1 MTEQSWLPEDVRQRA
16 ADALRLR
23 HDALVADLDVLIG
36 ASLPE
41 PPAGDLRARLVNRT
55 IELLGVAL
63 SGDALAENPAVAE
76 FARMERAGLKPQ
88 DLFAAVRLAERSV
101 LHELSVDADLGATSD
116 DWPAITIIVRRASF
130 DLLAMLYERAAAV
143 PRDVTDPVTKLMSR
157 AVFEIAV
164 AKELQRSV
172 RHHQPVSLV
181 LLEVD
186 NLDAINRR
194 DGYGVGDLLM
204 ERLGVLMQRYFREPD
219 WVARYCADS
228 IAVLLPE
235 TGALDAR
242 TLAEGAR
249 QVIEERLVFPDRD
262 ERRVRV
268 TASVSVVTVELRGKS
283 GEDREALDTVQVMTE
298 AEAGVKRARARG
310 GNTIECVAVT
320 RDSLSVDE
328 AAACLH
334 CAPGTVRR
342 LIAAGT
348 LPAVESG
355 GRMRIDRIALEAYG
369 KRQARPHR
377 K

>member
-1 MTEQSWLPEDVRQRA
+1 MTEQSWLPDDVRQRA
-16 ADALRLR
+16 ADAIRLR
-23 HDALVADLDVLIG
+23 HDTLVADLDVLIG
-36 ASLPE
+36 AGLPE

-55 IELLGVAL
+55 IELLAGAV

-76 FARMERAGLKPQ
+76 FARMERTGLTPQ
-88 DLFAAVRLAERSV
+88 DLFAAVRLAERSI

-130 DLLAMLYERAAAV
+130 DLLATLYERAAAV
-143 PRDVTDPVTKLMSR
+143 PRDVTDLVTKLMSR

-164 AKELQRSV
+164 AKELQRAV
-172 RHHQPVSLV
+172 RYHRPVSLV

-186 NLDAINRR
+186 NLDVINER
-194 DGYGVGDLLM
+194 DGHGVGDLLM
-204 ERLGVLMQRYFREPD
+204 ERLGVLLQRYFREPD
-219 WVARYCADS
+219 WVARYCVDS

-235 TGALDAR
+235 TSAQDAR

-262 ERRVRV
+262 ERPVRV
-268 TASVSVVTVELRGKS
+268 TASVSVVTVGLRGKS
-283 GEDREALDTVQVMTE
+283 GEEREALDTVQVMTE

-310 GNTIECVAVT
+310 GNTIEYVAVT

-334 CAPGTVRR
+334 CSPGTVRK

-348 LPAVESG
+348 LPAVETG
-355 GRMRIDRIALEAYG
+355 GRIRIDRIALEAYG
-369 KRQARPHR
+369 KRQARPRR